1 MTDANREG
9 RNGIRSGRAL
19 LGVSKKVPGWPG
31 LDDTHVTVAG
41 RRVRILCAEGDR
53 GRKGEP
59 QLLLHGLGGS
69 SATWVEVMAGLA
81 EHGPV
86 VAVDLPGFGRTELHE
101 DDACTVPSYVAF
113 VIALADAL
121 GWDRFALHGNSMG
134 GLIAALVAARHPDR
148 VSRLVLVS
156 PALPPRSPV
165 RLLVPTRATVGGMLP
180 VALSSAAAVALGAV
194 RLAGPELSERRNR
207 ELLKLIFPDPDGV
220 DRGLLRLMAA
230 DLTAREGPD
239 PSERRRA
246 FLSALASIAGIW
258 VDPRGVWRAIDR
270 IAAPTL
276 VLGGT
281 RDALVPAQTLRA
293 VMAKRSDWVGHV
305 LDDRRHALMLEDPDQ
320 YLELVAA
327 FRSGKER
334 AA

>member
-1 MTDANREG
+1 MRDANREG
-9 RNGIRSGRAL
+9 RNAIRSHRAL
-19 LGVSKKVPGWPG
+19 LGVSKKVAGWPG
-31 LDDTHVTVAG
+31 LNDRHLMVAG
-41 RRVRILCAEGDR
+41 RRVRILCAEGRRRHDA
-53 GRKGEP
+53 EP

-69 SATWVEVMAGLA
+69 SATWVEVMTGLA

-101 DDACTVPSYVAF
+101 DDACTVPSYVSF
-113 VIALADAL
+113 VLEVADAL

-134 GLIAALVAARHPDR
+134 GLLAALVAARHPDR

-180 VALSSAAAVALGAV
+180 VALSSAVAVALGV
-194 RLAGPELSERRNR
+194 VGLAGPELSERRNK
-207 ELLKLIFPDPDGV
+207 ELLKLIFPDPDEV
-220 DRGLLRLMAA
+220 DRSLLRLMAA
-230 DLTAREGPD
+230 DLTAQDGPD
-239 PSERRRA
+239 PRERRRA
-246 FLSALASIAGIW
+246 FLSALASIVRIW
-258 VDPRGVWRAIDR
+258 ADPRGAWRVIDR
-270 IAAPTL
+270 ISAPTL

-293 VMAKRSDWVGHV
+293 VMAKRTDWEGHV
-305 LDDRRHALMLEDPDQ
+305 LDDRRHALMLEAPDV
-320 YLELVAA
+320 YLELVGA